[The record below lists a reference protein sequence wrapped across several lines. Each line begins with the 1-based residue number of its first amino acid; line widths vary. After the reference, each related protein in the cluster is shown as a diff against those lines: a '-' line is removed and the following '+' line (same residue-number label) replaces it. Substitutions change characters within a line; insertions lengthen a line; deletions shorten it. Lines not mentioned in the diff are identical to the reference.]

1 MRTIYVML
9 LYALLHLNT
18 VSGQVDKND
27 MRPVAERQHHLVTH
41 DGKTYETS
49 LKQLR
54 GKIVIL
60 DFWNGYC
67 VSCIRQMPKLYDLQR
82 LYGESVVILPVT
94 ADGFAQVT
102 KTFARQ
108 KGGQYELKLPTIYED
123 TVLTSV
129 YDIRSYPEAVWLDR
143 NGDFVAKTAG
153 SAVND
158 EMIRYVLK
166 GDMRLLERVSRMSS
180 GQFFKEQD
188 SVRDVGKRVDAL
200 DFFAIRVTPYDKTL
214 SSDYV
219 VYKKQ
224 ISKRIRYALV
234 NRTLDEIIKTLY
246 GDIDDPKSI
255 HWLYDEKNRR
265 MEISDK
271 VSKRFKARDSLSRAK
286 DFKTQTLFRENN
298 LFCLFVE
305 AEDTLDYREL
315 RPLALQSIEKAFG
328 IKTQIRRSVRP
339 VTFITDVPNRIFKEK
354 GETTVN
360 QKISF
365 RRVSDLLHYI
375 NNRFVDEPI
384 WVLANTR
391 AMDQSLGVSL
401 DKTKNY
407 AEIVEYL
414 IHMGF
419 GFDVRQHALEVL
431 AVE

>member
-1 MRTIYVML
+1 MRTIYLML
-9 LYALLHLNT
+9 LYALLNIMT
-18 VSGQVDKND
+18 VSGQVDKKD
-27 MRPVAERQHHLVTH
+27 IEAVSERQHHIVAR
-41 DGKTYETS
+41 DGKTYRMS

-82 LYGESVVILPVT
+82 SYGDSIVILPVT
-94 ADGFAQVT
+94 ADDLAQVM
-102 KTFARQ
+102 KTFVRQ
-108 KGGQYELKLPTIYED
+108 KGGRYELKLPTVYGD
-123 TVLTSV
+123 TVLTSA
-129 YDIRSYPEAVWLDR
+129 YGIRSYPEAVWLDR

-166 GDMRLLERVSRMSS
+166 GDMRLLERVSRVSG
-180 GQFFKEQD
+180 GQFFEDQD
-188 SVRDVGKRVDAL
+188 SVSDAGTRGGAL

-234 NRTLDEIIKTLY
+234 NRTLDEIIKALY
-246 GDIDDPKSI
+246 GDIDDPRSV

-265 MEISDK
+265 MEMSDK
-271 VSKRFKARDSLSRAK
+271 VSKRFKTRDSLLRTK
-286 DFKTQTLFRENN
+286 DFKTKTLFRENN

-305 AEDTLDYREL
+305 AQDSSDYREL

-339 VTFITDVPNRIFKEK
+339 VTFVKAVPRKISGKK
-354 GETTVN
+354 GVTAVSG
-360 QKISF
+360 KISF
-365 RRVSDLLHYI
+365 RTVSDLVHYI

-384 WVLANTR
+384 WVLADAP
-391 AMDQSLGVSL
+391 AMDQSLGLTL

-407 AEIVEYL
+407 AETVEYL
-414 IHMGF
+414 MHMGF
-419 GFDVRQHALEVL
+419 EFEVGQYALEVL